1 MGSLDR
7 LKKPESCETD
17 FENPSF
23 FLPLTLLSSS
33 FLDLHPILLIPSK
46 MDHTAQEL
54 DLEDLITEAEAFVKE
69 KFKNHD
75 PSHDYNHVH
84 RVRLLALGL
93 SNCDSLSREVDMLVV
108 ELAA

>member
-1 MGSLDR
+1 M
-7 LKKPESCETD
+7 LKKPESCED
-17 FENPSF
+17 VRSLKIHASF
-23 FLPLTLLSSS
+23 FHYTLLSAQ
-33 FLDLHPILLIPSK
+33 FLDLYSILNFASK
-46 MDHTAQEL
+46 MDHPTQEL

-93 SNCDSLSREVDMLVV
+93 SNCDSLSREVDMLIV